1 MIVIDESVSYAEMK
15 KAFAFLKVDENNTP
29 GIILIAEQYPG
40 IPDEEIIKHLLNSH
54 TNFVTTDR
62 VLHNKIVLAHKKSL
76 YISPEGIIT
85 NKKLSGIKIPKRG
98 IVPRKTELQDSYE
111 IEKTAIHEALIP
123 DSAKQLKKLRTKRRR
138 IRNHFEGLMN
148 IEKIDVTLSIQP
160 FQANVIIGIKI
171 RVISNVGIKGL
182 DASEIYLMEH
192 KNKDEK
198 MYLCYVLIA
207 LIRLLLNSK
216 PTTIYYDPDYI
227 RGDFDANGS
236 TEYSDLLTSLKSNFV
251 DMAFQPVRKGKN
263 IEMLRKKLVQLT
275 RNDVGNEVNMG
286 DIMMIK
292 QKIEAAG
299 HML

>member
-1 MIVIDESVSYAEMK
+1 MIVVDESVSIEELK
-15 KAFAFLKVDENNTP
+15 KVFSYLKIDENDKQKA
-29 GIILIAEQYPG
+29 IHIAEQYPG
-40 IPDEEIIKHLLNSH
+40 IPDEEIIKHLLSSH

-85 NKKLSGIKIPKRG
+85 SKKLSGIRIPKRG

-148 IEKIDVTLSIQP
+148 IEKIDVTLSIRP
-160 FQANVIIGIKI
+160 VQANVIIGIKI
-171 RVISNVGIKGL
+171 RAISNVGIKGL
-182 DASEIYLMEH
+182 DASEIYLMEQ

-216 PTTIYYDPDYI
+216 PTTIYYDSDYI
-227 RGDFDANGS
+227 RGNFDANDKS
-236 TEYSDLLTSLKSNFV
+236 EYSDLLIRLTSNF
-251 DMAFQPVRKGKN
+251 DYLTFQGVRKGRN
-263 IEMLRKKLVQLT
+263 MEMLRKKLGQLT
-275 RNDVGNEVNMG
+275 RNDVGNEVNPG

-299 HML
+299 NV